1 MIDVQPR
8 QIRLEQC
15 EASVSIRA
23 RFGLRSAFDYLVLEK
38 LMNFAEAAERHPEF
52 ARELP
57 SFVVAVRALF
67 TINELRG
74 ELARLEVEP
83 AQSVFDAVM
92 IHPDLEECDVFVES
106 PEVVIG
112 QAARFETIKQLL
124 LADHLGIS

>member
-8 QIRLEQC
+8 RIRLEQC

-38 LMNFAEAAERHPEF
+38 LMNFAEAAQRHPEF

-67 TINELRG
+67 TIIELRG

-83 AQSVFDAVM
+83 AQSVFDTVM
-92 IHPDLEECDVFVES
+92 THPHLEEGDVFVES

>member
-1 MIDVQPR
+1 VT
-8 QIRLEQC
+8 
-15 EASVSIRA
+15 IRA
-23 RFGLRSAFDYLVLEK
+23 RFGLQSACDYLVLEK

-67 TINELRG
+67 AINELRG

-83 AQSVFDAVM
+83 AQSVFDTVI
-92 IHPDLEECDVFVES
+92 IHPDSEEGDVFMEP
-106 PEVVIG
+106 PEVVIC
-112 QAARFETIKQLL
+112 QAAWFETIKQLL